1 MSNSFRTEKDT
12 MGDVQVPADKF
23 WGAQTQ
29 RSTENFKIGGD
40 RFPRE
45 MIKALGVLKK
55 SAALTNAKLGLLDPK
70 KCELIVKAADEV
82 IQGKL
87 DAHFPLVVWQTG
99 SGTQTNMNA
108 NEVIANRAMDMMGVK
123 LPAKDIHPNDDVNKG
138 QSSNDTFPTAMH
150 IAVGDQVHHRL
161 IPMMTKLQKALEVKQ
176 NEFKD
181 IVKIGRTHLMDATP
195 LTLGQEFS
203 GYAVQMKHAI
213 VRVKNTLP
221 HLHELALGGTAVGT
235 GLNTHIDFPVMA
247 AKAIAEE
254 TKVPFVTAENKFE
267 ALAAHDA
274 LVEVSAS
281 LNSAAV
287 SLMKIANDIRLLGSG
302 PRCGIGELSLPENE
316 PGSSIMP
323 GKVNPTQ
330 SEAMTMVCA
339 QVMGNHV
346 AVSIGGATGHFEL
359 NVFKPL
365 IVFNVLN
372 SIRLIA
378 DACESFTDHCV
389 SGIEA
394 NRTQIKKHLDNSLML
409 VTALNP
415 HIGYDN
421 AAKIAKTAHKNGTT
435 LKDEAV
441 KLGLL
446 TAEKFDQVVRPEEMI
461 GPLKK

>member
-1 MSNSFRTEKDT
+1 MSEFRIEKDT
-12 MGDVQVPADKF
+12 MGDVKVPATAL

-55 SAALTNAKLGLLDPK
+55 CAAMTNAELGLLDK
-70 KCELIVKAADEV
+70 AKAEFIIKAADEV
-82 IQGKL
+82 ISGKL

-108 NEVIANRAMDMMGVK
+108 NEVIANRAMTMQNLT
-123 LPAKDIHPNDDVNKG
+123 LPNKAVHPNDDVNKG

-150 IAVGDQVHHRL
+150 IAVADQLHSRL
-161 IPMMTKLQKALEVKQ
+161 IPMMLKLHKALETKST
-176 NEFKD
+176 EFKD

-203 GYAVQMKHAI
+203 GYTTQMKNGVQRI
-213 VRVKNTLP
+213 KNTLP
-221 HLHELALGGTAVGT
+221 HVHELALGGTAVGT
-235 GLNTHIDFPVMA
+235 GLNTHIDFPVKA
-247 AKAIAEE
+247 AAAIAAE
-254 TKVPFVTAENKFE
+254 TKIPFVTAPNKFE
-267 ALAAHDA
+267 ALASHDA
-274 LVEVSAS
+274 LVELHGALKTV
-281 LNSAAV
+281 AV

-302 PRCGIGELSLPENE
+302 PRCGFGELNLPENE

-339 QVMGNHV
+339 QVLGNDV
-346 AVSIGGATGHFEL
+346 AVNVGGATGHFEL
-359 NVFKPL
+359 NVFKPV
-365 IVFNVLN
+365 IVFNCLN

-389 SGIEA
+389 VGITA
-394 NRTQIKKHLDNSLML
+394 NTTQIKKHLDNSLML

-435 LKDEAV
+435 LKEEAV

-446 TAEKFDQVVRPEEMI
+446 TAEKFDEVVRPETMI
-461 GPLKK
+461 SPLGK